1 MHRPIE
7 YRQDT
12 YELLRVAGFHDIKE
26 QAVIKVPIGPWE
38 ASARQQEIGRW
49 QQLGLAESVEAWSLR
64 AFHEANKWD
73 EKTIKMMVGDV
84 RKALLSRNKMHAY
97 TVL

>member
-26 QAVIKVPIGPWE
+26 HRAIKVPLGPWME
-38 ASARQQEIGRW
+38 HRSDQDIGRW
-49 QQLGLAESVEAWSLR
+49 QVLGLAESVEAWSLR

-73 EKTIKMMVGDV
+73 EKTVKLMVSDV
-84 RKALLSRNKMHAY
+84 RKALVSRQMHAY
-97 TVL
+97 TIL